1 MIFPYHR
8 ETQICIKR
16 SSYTRFASIVSA
28 YIAMKLVE
36 RIKSLLKV
44 LAIKREDFYAI
55 GGGAQEEFSIIEPKI
70 ISKNRSD
77 SGLLRS

>member
-1 MIFPYHR
+1 
-8 ETQICIKR
+8 
-16 SSYTRFASIVSA
+16 
-28 YIAMKLVE
+28 MKLVE